1 MDVLTHEAGHAFE
14 SYLSS
19 RINPLA
25 SQAFSTSELCE
36 VHSMSMEFFAY
47 PWMESFFGE
56 KADLYR
62 YDHLTSALKVL
73 PYMCCVDEFQHRVF
87 AERPDAAGRRQIWR
101 DLERKY
107 MPWRSY
113 TVPVR
118 RQPQLLQHA
127 GLCWT
132 QQPVP

>member
-1 MDVLTHEAGHAFE
+1 MVEHQLFDLDSKPGKQTGGYCAFLSEPRAPFIFANFNGTSADVDVLTHEAGHAFE

-73 PYMCCVDEFQHRVF
+73 PYMCCVD
-87 AERPDAAGRRQIWR
+87 
-101 DLERKY
+101 
-107 MPWRSY
+107 
-113 TVPVR
+113 
-118 RQPQLLQHA
+118 
-127 GLCWT
+127 
-132 QQPVP
+132 